1 MRWEGQKSHPTRIP
15 THLRGFRSYN
25 LAAYRAPSQAGGV
38 CGTDILGGVG
48 GSRRGEG
55 H

>member
-1 MRWEGQKSHPTRIP
+1 MRWEGQKPRPTRIP